1 MMTTEELRQALQ
13 SKRDQSYKD
22 FQSALLPTLDKDRMI
37 GIRVPELRK
46 IAKSLSE
53 KDAFLRA
60 LPHAYY
66 EEDLLHSILLSAIPD
81 YETAICEVER
91 FLPYIDNWAV
101 CDTLLPKSFAQ
112 NKREILK
119 KAYEW
124 IASSHTYT
132 CRFGIGVLMHHFLIE
147 DFSVT
152 HLERVAAVQSDEY
165 YVNMMIAWY
174 FATAL
179 AFQYEATL
187 PFLENRVLSPFVHR
201 KTIQKA
207 VDSFRISDAK
217 KEYLKT
223 LRK

>member
-13 SKRDQSYKD
+13 SKRDQGYKN

-37 GIRVPELRK
+37 GVRVPELRK
-46 IAKSLSE
+46 LAKSLSE

-66 EEDLLHSILLSAIPD
+66 EEDLLHSIFLSDIPD
-81 YETAICEVER
+81 CETAIREVEQ

-101 CDTLLPKSFAQ
+101 CDTLLPISFAQ
-112 NKREILK
+112 NKREVLR

-132 CRFGIGVLMHHFLIE
+132 CRFGIGVLMHHFLGE
-147 DFSVT
+147 DFS
-152 HLERVAAVQSDEY
+152 LLQMKRVAAVQSEDY

-187 PFLENRVLSPFVHR
+187 PFLENRMLSPFVHR

-207 VDSFRISDAK
+207 IESFRIPDAK